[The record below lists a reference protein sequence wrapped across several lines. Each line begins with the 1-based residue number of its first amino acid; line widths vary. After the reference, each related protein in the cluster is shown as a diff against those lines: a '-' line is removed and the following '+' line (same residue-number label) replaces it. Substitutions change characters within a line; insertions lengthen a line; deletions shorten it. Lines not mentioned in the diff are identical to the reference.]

1 MATVLSVRNAAKQF
15 GETVA
20 LAGAGFS
27 LEAGEVLGL
36 LGPNGAGKTTL
47 VKSIAGRAILDRGEI
62 ELLGTPIHNQRD
74 PQARSQL
81 GVVPQEIALYDPL
94 TARENLRT
102 FGELQGVAQS
112 DLRERIDWVLA
123 WTGLQDRADDLVGHY
138 SGGMKRRLNIACG
151 VVHKPEVLILDEPTV
166 GVDPQSRERIWQMMT
181 ELRGGGTSLVLT
193 THLLDE
199 AQQVCD
205 RITIID
211 HGKTIATGTLD
222 ELAATTVGTAREV
235 RIVLDQEIEE
245 SVLVG
250 DLVVN
255 GTYLSTKMNDIGVE
269 LGPLVDKLRMAGA
282 TITDLKVAAPT
293 LQEVFI
299 HLTGRELRD

>member
-1 MATVLSVRNAAKQF
+1 MATVLSVRDAAKQF
-15 GETVA
+15 GDTVA
-20 LAGAGFS
+20 LAGAEFD
-27 LEAGEVLGL
+27 LQQGEVLGL

-47 VKSIAGRAILDRGEI
+47 VKAIAGRAILDRGEI
-62 ELLGTPIHNQRD
+62 ELLGTPIHNLRD
-74 PQARSQL
+74 PLARSQL

-94 TARENLRT
+94 TARENLRS
-102 FGELQGVAQS
+102 FGELQGVQRT
-112 DLRERIDWVLA
+112 DLHERIDWVLA

-138 SGGMKRRLNIACG
+138 SGGMKRRLNIACS
-151 VVHKPEVLILDEPTV
+151 VIHKPEVLILDEPTV
-166 GVDPQSRERIWQMMT
+166 GVDPQSRERIWQMLT

-222 ELAATTVGTAREV
+222 ELAATTVGTARDV
-235 RIVLDQEIEE
+235 RIVLDQEIEAAA
-245 SVLVG
+245 LG
-250 DLVVN
+250 ADFIAN
-255 GTYLSTKMNDIGVE
+255 GTCVSTKMDDIGEE
-269 LGPLVDKLRMAGA
+269 LGPLVDKLRTAGA